1 MEGGEAGT
9 TLLVWLEGEW
19 VAVPLLATGEGYS
32 AYFDGWLPDWVTV
45 AALPTATRGE

>member
-9 TLLVWLEGEW
+9 ALLVWLEGEW

-32 AYFDGWLPDWVTV
+32 AYFDGWLPDLVTV
-45 AALPTATRGE
+45 ATLPTATRRE